1 MSEILSSFLLFYCHL
16 WYSIKE
22 KKGDIMKKLLTLYA
36 LFFKMGLV
44 NFGGGYALL
53 PLLQKEL
60 VEKRGWATEDELADY
75 YAIGQCTP
83 GAIAVNVSTFI
94 GYKIKGVFGGIVATL
109 GFVSPAFIII
119 VIIASILN
127 QFADIPQVQSAFKAM
142 RVCIFVLVLS
152 AILKLAKKSIV
163 DKITLGIALAVLLLA
178 IFTPVPL
185 YVYVIVA
192 GVIGIFVGLYRDKHK
207 YKIAKS
213 EGTPDKEEESGDKE
227 CFIGEEKTA
236 EADTEEEK

>member
-1 MSEILSSFLLFYCHL
+1 
-16 WYSIKE
+16 
-22 KKGDIMKKLLTLYA
+22 MKKLLLLYA
-36 LFFKMGLV
+36 LFFKMGIV

-119 VIIASILN
+119 VVIASILT

-152 AILKLAKKSIV
+152 AIIKLSKKSIV
-163 DKITLGIALAVLLLA
+163 DKITLGIALVVLLMA

-185 YVYVIVA
+185 FVYVIVA
-192 GVIGIFVGLYRDKHK
+192 GIIGIVVGLYRDKHK
-207 YKIAKS
+207 FKKA
-213 EGTPDKEEESGDKE
+213 KEESVNKE
-227 CFIGEEKTA
+227 HTEEIKTDVEEVEPEKT
-236 EADTEEEK
+236 EKIEEIKEDK